1 MVPSTQGNGW
11 ALNDTGTACRCGL
24 IIHDT
29 KDTGEMIRRM
39 GKESFIMRME
49 MYMTEIGEMTKRTE
63 KENILMQTELFTM
76 ETGWMIGSM
85 DSE

>member
-1 MVPSTQGNGW
+1 
-11 ALNDTGTACRCGL
+11 
-24 IIHDT
+24 
-29 KDTGEMIRRM
+29 
-39 GKESFIMRME
+39 MRME

-85 DSE
+85 DSEQKVGPMEQGMKANMWMGKRKAKELCTLQMDLFSKAISKATK